1 MAGAYLQSTVTE
13 IPLRHNLLLS
23 GIAEEYIEK
32 YQPKGII
39 AYYGFDPQ
47 LMDFPFYHRT
57 GNPQLHMSAY
67 VKEEPAKS
75 RYVMVLG
82 VGKAISQIG
91 QARIAQIGEEFPD
104 LAGDIFTDQESI
116 MRYAVDLSLIHI

>member
-1 MAGAYLQSTVTE
+1 
-13 IPLRHNLLLS
+13 
-23 GIAEEYIEK
+23 
-32 YQPKGII
+32 
-39 AYYGFDPQ
+39 
-47 LMDFPFYHRT
+47 
-57 GNPQLHMSAY
+57 MSAY

-116 MRYAVDLSLIHI
+116 MRYAVDCYEQDTHTEVEYGSRYFSNIPHGLYIYILDTGK